1 MTRHVRR
8 KLGDKG
14 EGRKRRKK
22 SKKRGR
28 GVEKVGLG
36 ASPPGTEER
45 ERETLAY
52 VHARTRVQHDDIS
65 AIFQEVE
72 TACHARE
79 KSDGDRFFLFF
90 YRGWEI
96 APSLDCFD
104 GLARSL
110 PRR

>member
-36 ASPPGTEER
+36 APPPGTEER
-45 ERETLAY
+45 ERERERRSLTFTHGHVFSTMTFPRFSRKWKLPATL
-52 VHARTRVQHDDIS
+52 
-65 AIFQEVE
+65 
-72 TACHARE
+72 E
-79 KSDGDRFFLFF
+79 KSRTGTAFFFFFIEDGK
-90 YRGWEI
+90 
-96 APSLDCFD
+96 
-104 GLARSL
+104 L
-110 PRR
+110 PLLWTVSMD